1 MKRGELQ
8 AMLTS
13 RGLRPNQR
21 FGQNFLVDPALLQA
35 IPQDADVQV
44 GDSVLEIGPGAGALT
59 AALLAAGANV
69 FAVEL
74 DHGLFSW
81 LEETFADVITSGQ
94 LQLVQG
100 DALGKDPLLH
110 LAVEEW
116 WSRHPQAKVVANLPY
131 SISGPFLG
139 RLPGRPMQ
147 GACLLLQK
155 EMAEKAVGTTGKA
168 VGPLSIRLELS
179 FNAQMGRKLPPEVF
193 WPRPKVDSAFLHLQ
207 PRLDAPHQAEQFL
220 LKEMLTGAFQQRRKK
235 VLPRLAATYPLAA
248 DALAQAGV
256 TPGDRPEMVSPSLW
270 LAAVRAQ
277 LLA

>member
-1 MKRGELQ
+1 MKRGDLQ

-35 IPQDADVQV
+35 IPQDAGVQE
-44 GDSVLEIGPGAGALT
+44 GDMVFEIGPGAGALT
-59 AALLAAGANV
+59 AALLAAGAQV

-74 DHGLFSW
+74 DYGLFAW
-81 LEETFADVITSGQ
+81 LEESFADAISSGQ
-94 LQLVQG
+94 LHLVQG
-100 DALGKDPLLH
+100 DALGKDPELH
-110 LAVEEW
+110 PQVEEW
-116 WSRHPQAKVVANLPY
+116 WAQHPHVKVVANLPY

-139 RLPGRPMQ
+139 RLPGRSMG

-155 EMAEKAVGTTGKA
+155 EMAKKAVGGTGKS
-168 VGPLSIRLELS
+168 VGPLSIRLGLS
-179 FNAQMGRKLPPEVF
+179 FHAQMGRRLPPEVF

-207 PRLDAPHQAEQFL
+207 PRADAPNRTEQSL
-220 LKEMLTGAFQQRRKK
+220 LKKMLSGAFQQRRKK
-235 VLPRLAATYPLAA
+235 VLPRLAVTYPLGAE
-248 DALAQAGV
+248 ALAQNGV
-256 TPGDRPEMVSPSLW
+256 AEGDRPETVSPALW

>member
-1 MKRGELQ
+1 MKRRELQ
-8 AMLTS
+8 GMLAS

-35 IPQDADVQV
+35 IPQDAKVQA
-44 GDSVLEIGPGAGALT
+44 GDAVLEIGPGAGALT
-59 AALLAAGANV
+59 AALLAVGAQV

-74 DHGLFSW
+74 DHGLFAW
-81 LEETFADVITSGQ
+81 LEESFADALDSGQ

-110 LAVEEW
+110 PKVEEW
-116 WSRHPQAKVVANLPY
+116 WAKYSQAKVVANLPY

-139 RLPGRPMQ
+139 RLPGRSMQ

-155 EMAEKAVGTTGKA
+155 EMAEKAVGATGKS
-168 VGPLSIRLELS
+168 VGPLSIRLALS
-179 FNAQMGRKLPPEVF
+179 FHAQMGRRLPPEVF

-207 PRLDAPHQAEQFL
+207 PRADAPSQAEQTL
-220 LKEMLTGAFQQRRKK
+220 LKEMLSGAFQQRRKK
-235 VLPRLAATYPLAA
+235 VLPRLRSAYPLAA
-248 DALAQAGV
+248 DALTAQGV
-256 TPGDRPEMVSPSLW
+256 ASDDRPETVSPALW